1 LDTLLHD
8 MLKLPVHVEADAL
21 TTVTRG
27 AGKVM
32 ESIDTY
38 RQVFLN

>member
-1 LDTLLHD
+1 
-8 MLKLPVHVEADAL
+8 VHVEADAL

-32 ESIDTY
+32 ESIDAY